1 MSDEQG
7 RHSRLNENDSHQ
19 QHQQLLWG
27 LKFTVEG
34 LLAAHTT
41 NVWSTYGGLTRLC
54 NQIDKVMR
62 HGLKQPK
69 GAPYSSMSGDY
80 WDFVMGLRRL
90 QPVLAPSVDRL
101 HRRST
106 EQGMDAGSLWL
117 HTSLEAHTLS
127 SQLRLLVDDKE
138 HLSRYYHDD
147 AFLCSEAHFK
157 ALYICL
163 QSVEQNNASLLAD
176 MDPMLLQ
183 DSMPSASSGMRRSS
197 LVGPAMDRSSVDQ
210 PHRRKVSAEEIQPPA
225 FASPKTESVLSTSD
239 EHARPDPQ
247 TLKRHQSE
255 SARTMLLS
263 VLGNSS
269 PNGSISRDTDQLP
282 KTVNDPLM
290 NLEFPTR
297 DGTTSPPRRK
307 ILRRAR
313 TTGDLLAPS
322 SVSQNKEPKLP
333 FEYSSSPQAEK
344 LLDSLGSSPLESLHE
359 EDSTRENCQC
369 NSQPASLGDSTNQ
382 RSEISEVKSTDL
394 LSETTCSIC
403 GKKRRSEMSSVS
415 KLLSRTSSSLSPPQA
430 KGSMYTK
437 SGRPLRHSQT
447 SLSLAGNA
455 AKTKRLLTHS
465 RSQSDHAIKPP
476 LAYMA
481 EASAGIRSA
490 DKTSNSLPAES
501 HLVSPRRNSL
511 LDSGAISPAT
521 ECYFPQPAQGQSLM
535 SFLSSRD
542 FERIPELDRE
552 NAHFSI
558 SEAIIAAVEQIRCKQ
573 QLTSV
578 SDHESDASDEEI
590 QHLKQRIRLRR
601 NEKRRDKLRGGIRQL
616 ATLVSENRSDSG
628 LNTLTSSAS
637 TLASSSSNSTPRDT
651 ATESGE
657 DSSDTDSVEDLDLA
671 DPKQSNL
678 QSLQAMGLS
687 TSLASL
693 YSDADIARVSSPIVP
708 PGEFSPTPNSN
719 MLSAESV
726 ALCLLSKFPAKQLPA
741 ASELQWLVSEQDA
754 PQALLPMPKSL
765 PVSPDDGENADIY
778 TKKNIKKTS
787 LYRSQSF
794 DQTRLRGNAD
804 WAPPRAQIIF
814 NVHPPPKRKVLVA
827 KQNYRCAGCGMR
839 IERGSVK
846 RLRYCEYLGKY
857 FCHCCHSNSSAAIPG
872 RILRKW
878 DFQKVPV
885 CNFARELLEKMHEDP
900 LFNVMDINPSLY
912 RRVKSLNTCRE
923 LRMQLF
929 FLKDFLKT
937 CRLSQSLQATYESQP
952 RHLLNEPHLYSLSD
966 IYRVRGGEME
976 TDLTQ
981 LVEDA
986 VAHVSQC
993 QLCQAKG
1000 FICELCSNDQDIIF
1014 PFQLLK
1020 TYQCQGCWACY
1031 HKTCFLTVDSCPK
1044 CIRKNARKISRDSN
1058 LKGGIFS
1065 DEEDGEQ
1072 ATGKR

>member
-1 MSDEQG
+1 MMEEQG
-7 RHSRLNENDSHQ
+7 LYSRINENESHR
-19 QHQQLLWG
+19 QHQELMWG

-62 HGLKQPK
+62 HRLKHPK
-69 GAPYSSMSGDY
+69 GAYTSDGDY

-101 HRRST
+101 QRRST
-106 EQGMDAGSLWL
+106 EQGMEAGGLWV
-117 HTSLEAHTLS
+117 HTSLESHTLA
-127 SQLRLLVDDKE
+127 SQLRLLVDDRE

-176 MDPMLLQ
+176 LDPMLLQ
-183 DSMPSASSGMRRSS
+183 DRMPSTNTRTRHSS
-197 LVGPAMDRSSVDQ
+197 LVGITADMSAPSMRQ
-210 PHRRKVSAEEIQPPA
+210 RRISLDEIDPPT
-225 FASPKTESVLSTSD
+225 FASPKAESILSTSD
-239 EHARPDPQ
+239 EHARPNPP

-263 VLGNSS
+263 VLSNTGADGQVRQNS
-269 PNGSISRDTDQLP
+269 DQLP

-290 NLEFPTR
+290 NMEFPTN
-297 DGTTSPPRRK
+297 DSATSPPRRK
-307 ILRRAR
+307 VLRRAK
-313 TTGDLLAPS
+313 TTSDLLAPTFA
-322 SVSQNKEPKLP
+322 SQNKEPKLP

-359 EDSTRENCQC
+359 EDITEETCECNTKVTSSRDSMVQKTVTSEKTKTADVEDETR
-369 NSQPASLGDSTNQ
+369 
-382 RSEISEVKSTDL
+382 
-394 LSETTCSIC
+394 CSVC
-403 GKKRRSEMSSVS
+403 GKTRQSEPSSVS
-415 KLLSRTSSSLSPPQA
+415 KLLSRTLSSMSPPRA
-430 KGSMYTK
+430 KSSTYTK
-437 SGRPLRHSQT
+437 SKPLRNSQT
-447 SLSLAGNA
+447 SLSVAEHV
-455 AKTKRLLTHS
+455 AKKKKILTHS
-465 RSQSDHAIKPP
+465 RSKSDHAIKPP

-481 EASAGIRSA
+481 EASAGIKSA
-490 DKTSNSLPAES
+490 DNTSNSLPAES
-501 HLVSPRRNSL
+501 HIVSPRKNSL
-511 LDSGAISPAT
+511 LNSGAISPAT

-601 NEKRRDKLRGGIRQL
+601 NEKRRDKLRGGFRQL
-616 ATLVSENRSDSG
+616 ATLVGENRSDSG

-637 TLASSSSNSTPRDT
+637 TLASSSTNSTPQDT
-651 ATESGE
+651 ATESEE
-657 DSSDTDSVEDLDLA
+657 DSSDSDSVEDLDLA
-671 DPKQSNL
+671 DPNHSNL

-687 TSLASL
+687 ASLASL
-693 YSDADIARVSSPIVP
+693 YSDADIGRVTSPSAISN
-708 PGEFSPTPNSN
+708 EFSPTLNSN
-719 MLSAESV
+719 TLSAESV
-726 ALCLLSKFPAKQLPA
+726 ALCLLSKFPAKHLPA

-778 TKKNIKKTS
+778 TKKS
-787 LYRSQSF
+787 
-794 DQTRLRGNAD
+794 TRLRGNAD

-814 NVHPPPKRKVLVA
+814 NAHPPPKRKVLVA

-857 FCHCCHSNSSAAIPG
+857 FCHCCHSNCSAAIPG

-878 DFQKVPV
+878 DFQKVPI
-885 CNFARELLEKMHEDP
+885 CNFSRELLEKMHEDP
-900 LFNVMDINPSLY
+900 LFNILDINPSLY
-912 RRVKSLNTCRE
+912 RKVKHLNTCKE
-923 LRMQLF
+923 LRTQLF

-952 RHLLNEPHLYSLSD
+952 HHLLNEPHLYSLSD
-966 IYRVRGGEME
+966 IFRVRSGEME
-976 TDLTQ
+976 LELTQ

-986 VAHVSQC
+986 VAHVNQC

-1000 FICELCSNDQDIIF
+1000 FICEVCNNDQDIIF
-1014 PFQLLK
+1014 PFQLQK

-1031 HKTCFLTVDSCPK
+1031 HKACFLTVDACPK
-1044 CIRKNARKISRDSN
+1044 CVRKTARKISQNSN
-1058 LKGGIFS
+1058 PKGFLS
-1065 DEEDGEQ
+1065 DEEESEP
-1072 ATGKR
+1072 ASIKR